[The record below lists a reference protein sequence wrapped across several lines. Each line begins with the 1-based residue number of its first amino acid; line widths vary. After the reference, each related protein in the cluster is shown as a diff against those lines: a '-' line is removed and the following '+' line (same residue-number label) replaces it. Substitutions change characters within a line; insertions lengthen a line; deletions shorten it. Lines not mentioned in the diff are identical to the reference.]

1 NYFLLKEG
9 VSVSDVNQK
18 LPETLKVYQDPF
30 LQKAV
35 GISYDEFVNG
45 GNFFNYELTPI
56 TDIHL
61 HSHLQSEIEANG
73 SMDNIYIF
81 SAIGLII
88 LFLACFNFMNLSTA
102 KSSKRAKE
110 VGVRKILGSLKSSL
124 INQFLTESVM
134 ISLFALVIA
143 VILVNFSLSSFNHF
157 TGKEISNPLFGPMSL
172 WPYALLGSIVIGM
185 LAGLYPAFV
194 LSSFNPVKVLK
205 GTLVSGS
212 KGTLLRNSLVVF
224 QFTISII
231 MIIGTAVV
239 YKQLTFSRNKSLGYD
254 QSRVLMLDNTYV
266 IGEGIEAFKNELSND
281 PDVVSLTSSLFFPT
295 RNLSN
300 DNTFNRAEDNNIES
314 AQNMHTWNIDD
325 TYFPTL
331 GMKIVS
337 GRNFDRSFGQ
347 DSMGVIL
354 NQTAAKAFGYQD
366 AIGKKIKFVDSDEKF
381 PVIGV
386 VEDFFFE
393 SFKEALKPMIFFH
406 SKNNS
411 TTAIRYRSENPREL
425 LQRVEQ
431 IWEKHAGGHP
441 FEYSFMDQE
450 FDNRFK
456 EDQKLGSILTFFSAL
471 AIFIACLGLF
481 ALASFTA

>member
-1 NYFLLKEG
+1 
-9 VSVSDVNQK
+9 
-18 LPETLKVYQDPF
+18 
-30 LQKAV
+30 
-35 GISYDEFVNG
+35 
-45 GNFFNYELTPI
+45 
-56 TDIHL
+56 
-61 HSHLQSEIEANG
+61 
-73 SMDNIYIF
+73 
-81 SAIGLII
+81 
-88 LFLACFNFMNLSTA
+88 
-102 KSSKRAKE
+102 
-110 VGVRKILGSLKSSL
+110 
-124 INQFLTESVM
+124 
-134 ISLFALVIA
+134 
-143 VILVNFSLSSFNHF
+143 
-157 TGKEISNPLFGPMSL
+157 
-172 WPYALLGSIVIGM
+172 
-185 LAGLYPAFV
+185 
-194 LSSFNPVKVLK
+194 
-205 GTLVSGS
+205 
-212 KGTLLRNSLVVF
+212 
-224 QFTISII
+224 
-231 MIIGTAVV
+231 
-239 YKQLTFSRNKSLGYD
+239 
-254 QSRVLMLDNTYV
+254 
-266 IGEGIEAFKNELSND
+266 
-281 PDVVSLTSSLFFPT
+281 
-295 RNLSN
+295 
-300 DNTFNRAEDNNIES
+300 
-314 AQNMHTWNIDD
+314 TWNIDD

-481 ALASFTA
+481 ALASFTAEQRKKEISIRKVLGASVSSIIQLLFSNFFKLLLISTAIAVPVGYYLMSNWLDGFAYRTEVGVGVIVVSCLAVFAIAWVTVGSQTFRAARANPADNLHRE